1 MPSGWC
7 VAAPNEYL
15 VITGAGIDDVL
26 VVKKR
31 WVHPFGFQKCR
42 VICLN
47 PFDLEIEIQATS
59 KEKLSFLL
67 PVVLTV
73 GPDEHPENLV
83 KYAKTLTGLPDQGR
97 RECQRIVRGIVEGE
111 IRGRMSALTLEEV
124 FNERQ
129 MFQNEVVQ
137 QVQGDLGDLG
147 LKIYN
152 ANIKELEADYFTM
165 LSQKAHEG
173 ASNQAK
179 VDVANARMMGE
190 IGEADKVGK
199 TKQEISR
206 IEAETAV
213 LETKRNSEK
222 ATAEAEYTGTQTKL
236 DMAIKLG
243 RINADRQAEAKD
255 AELQRD
261 VQIKRKEMVRPSLVH
276 QIFLYANE
284 RVGIRESESYGP
296 GSSNHRQGIRPT
308 SC

>member
-1 MPSGWC
+1 MPSCWC
-7 VAAPNEYL
+7 VAAANEYL
-15 VITGAGIDDVL
+15 VITGVGIKDVL
-26 VVKKR
+26 VVKKH

-42 VICLN
+42 VISLN

-73 GPDEHPENLV
+73 GPDENHENLV
-83 KYAKTLTGLPDQGR
+83 KYAKTLTGLLDQGR
-97 RECQRIVRGIVEGE
+97 MECQRIVRGIVEGE
-111 IRGRMSALTLEEV
+111 IRGRVSTLTLEEV
-124 FNERQ
+124 FQSRQ

-213 LETKRNSEK
+213 LQTKRNSEK

-236 DMAIKLG
+236 NMAIQLG

-255 AELQRD
+255 AELERD
-261 VQIKRKEMVRPSLVH
+261 VQIKRKEMVSPNLL
-276 QIFLYANE
+276 QQTFPFANE
-284 RVGIRESESYGP
+284 RVGTRESES
-296 GSSNHRQGIRPT
+296 
-308 SC
+308 